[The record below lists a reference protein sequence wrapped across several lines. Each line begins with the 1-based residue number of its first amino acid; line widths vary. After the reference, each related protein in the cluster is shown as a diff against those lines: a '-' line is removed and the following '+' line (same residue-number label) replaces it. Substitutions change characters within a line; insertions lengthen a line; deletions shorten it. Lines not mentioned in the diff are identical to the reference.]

1 MNLEQIKYAGDSD
14 GIVLTDIFEQ
24 EAVTDADGNILYY
37 NLEDGSIFALDENEQ
52 K

>member
-1 MNLEQIKYAGDSD
+1 MNLEQIKYGGDSD

-24 EAVTDADGNILYY
+24 EAATDADGNILYY
-37 NLEDGSIFALDENEQ
+37 NLEDGSIFALDEDEQ